1 VPGQLPPP
9 GADLLRPQ
17 AASGP
22 EASREGFCPVAERPA
37 ACALVVF
44 GASGDLTFRKL
55 FPALWDL
62 FSAGRL
68 PERFA
73 ILGCARTG
81 LDHDAFRER
90 MRAAVAGR
98 PGFDPAAWDG
108 MARRVFYQPLDYSR
122 PGDFTALAGALAGLD
137 RDMGLGGSR
146 LFYLA
151 VPPAVYRPI
160 ARNLGQAGLAR
171 EGEGAYARLVIEKP
185 FGHDL
190 PSALELDRA
199 LHEHFGEHQIFRIDH
214 YLAKETVQNILLLR
228 FANAVFE
235 PIWNRRY
242 VESVLV
248 ASLETLGVEHRAG
261 FYEQAGVL
269 RDMFQNHMMQLTSL
283 CAMEPPTVFE
293 ADRVRDEKV
302 KVYRSL
308 RPFDPDRLH
317 EDLILGQYG
326 PGGGMPGYRQEQGV
340 SPESLTPTFALLRA
354 HIDNWRWQGVPFW
367 LVSGKRLARK
377 LTRIV
382 VRFRPVPHAV
392 FGGPGGLPAP
402 NRLVVDIAPD
412 NAISLHIQTKQPGP
426 VLCLRGSSLYFDFR
440 AGAANSG
447 LDAYGKVLLDV
458 MLGDQTL
465 FWRQDGVE
473 ECWGYL
479 TPILELCEACGDRAA
494 RLHPYA
500 AGALGPEAA
509 LDVMQLLG

>member
-1 VPGQLPPP
+1 
-9 GADLLRPQ
+9 
-17 AASGP
+17 
-22 EASREGFCPVAERPA
+22 
-37 ACALVVF
+37 VVF
-44 GASGDLTFRKL
+44 GASGDLTARKL
-55 FPALWDL
+55 FPAVWDL
-62 FSAGRL
+62 FVAGRL
-68 PERFA
+68 PEGFA

-81 LDHDAFRER
+81 LDHAAFRER
-90 MRAAVAGR
+90 MRAAVADR
-98 PGFDPAAWDG
+98 PGFDPAAWEA
-108 MARRVFYQPLDYSR
+108 MARRIFYQPLDYAR
-122 PGDFTALAGALAGLD
+122 AEDFTALAALLATLD
-137 RDMGLGGSR
+137 RDLGLGGCR

-160 ARNLGQAGLAR
+160 AANLGSAGLAR
-171 EGEGAYARLVIEKP
+171 EGEGSFARLVIEKP

-199 LHEHFGEHQIFRIDH
+199 LHAHFAEGQIFRIDH

-235 PIWNRRY
+235 PLWNRRY

-261 FYEQAGVL
+261 FYESAGVL
-269 RDMFQNHMMQLTSL
+269 RDMFQNHMMQLASL
-283 CAMEPPTVFE
+283 CAMEPPTVFS
-293 ADRVRDEKV
+293 ADRVRDEKA

-308 RPFDPDRLH
+308 RPFDPARLH

-326 PGGGMPGYRQEQGV
+326 PGPGGVRGYREEEGV
-340 SPESLTPTFALLRA
+340 SPRSLTPTFALLRA

-367 LVSGKRLARK
+367 LVSGKRLASK

-402 NRLVVDIAPD
+402 NRLVLDIAPD

-426 VLCLRGSSLYFDFR
+426 APCLRPSSLHFDFR
-440 AGAANSG
+440 SGSASSG

-494 RLHPYA
+494 RLHPYP

-509 LDVMQLLG
+509 LDVMRLLE

>member
-1 VPGQLPPP
+1 VAPRVP
-9 GADLLRPQ
+9 A
-17 AASGP
+17 P
-22 EASREGFCPVAERPA
+22 EASLLLPRDGADPGLCPA
-37 ACALVVF
+37 ADRPEPCALVVF
-44 GASGDLTFRKL
+44 GASGDLTGRKL

-62 FSAGRL
+62 FAAGRL

-73 ILGCARTG
+73 VVGCARTR
-81 LDHDAFRER
+81 LDDSGFRER
-90 MRAAVAGR
+90 MRAAVASR
-98 PGFDPAAWDG
+98 PGFEAAAWER
-108 MARRVFYQPLDYSR
+108 MASRLSYLPLDYGR
-122 PGDFTALAGALAGLD
+122 AGDYAALAGLLERLD
-137 RDMGLGGSR
+137 REQGLGGRR

-160 ARNLGQAGLAR
+160 AANLGAAGLAR
-171 EGEGAYARLVIEKP
+171 EGEGALARLVIEKP

-190 PSALELDRA
+190 PSALDLDRA
-199 LHEHFGEHQIFRIDH
+199 LHRSFAEHQIFRIDH

-235 PIWNRRY
+235 PLWNRRY

-248 ASLETLGVEHRAG
+248 ACLETLGVEHRAG

-269 RDMFQNHMMQLTSL
+269 RDMFQNHMMQLLSL
-283 CAMEPPTVFE
+283 CAMEPPTIFE

-308 RPFDPDRLH
+308 RPFDPERLH

-326 PGGGMPGYRQEQGV
+326 PGGGLPGYREEEGV
-340 SPESLTPTFALLRA
+340 HPGSLTPTFALLRA

-367 LVSGKRLARK
+367 LVSGKRLAHK

-392 FGGPGGLPAP
+392 FRGAGGLPAP
-402 NRLVVDIAPD
+402 NRLVLDIAPD
-412 NAISLHIQTKQPGP
+412 NAISLHIQTKRPGP
-426 VLCLRGSSLYFDFR
+426 ALCLGPSSLRFDFSSGD
-440 AGAANSG
+440 AGPA

-473 ECWGYL
+473 QCWGYL
-479 TPILELCEACGDRAA
+479 TPILELCESCGDRAA
-494 RLHPYA
+494 RLHPYP
-500 AGALGPEAA
+500 AGALGPDAA
-509 LDVMQLLG
+509 LEVLGMLG